1 MPPKRSQPKR
11 SSRAAARAST
21 ADIASLSPPPDTT
34 TDAHS
39 DTGAGHPAKRARRP
53 RASTAQAKGKG
64 DAGENTDL
72 AASIGPSGNS
82 SQAAQ
87 DVYSASELMERIYSY
102 CDKPTL
108 AACLKLEKANT
119 ATCARYLYHTIPAE
133 IGSKMSRTS
142 VRQSCCYKL
151 VYRRPRCYGP
161 KCGFVS

>member
-1 MPPKRSQPKR
+1 M
-11 SSRAAARAST
+11 
-21 ADIASLSPPPDTT
+21 SPPPDTA
-34 TDAHS
+34 TDADS

-53 RASTAQAKGKG
+53 RASAFQVKGDG
-64 DAGENTDL
+64 DAGADTDF
-72 AASIGPSGNS
+72 AVSTGPSGNS

-133 IGSKMSRTS
+133 IVSKMSRTS
-142 VRQSCCYKL
+142 VRLSCCYKL
-151 VYRRPRCYGP
+151 VYRRPRRHGRTCRLDL
-161 KCGFVS
+161 